1 MRMSPAIA
9 SSPLRLLPAVAVL
22 ALVLLSGCATRAE
35 IRQEGP
41 LHVAS
46 PDWRDQVL
54 YFVMT
59 DRFDDGDPGNND
71 QGAGEYDAGDPAR
84 WSGGDIAGIE
94 RRLDYIR
101 GLGATAVWITPPVA
115 NLWWDAKTGYGGY
128 HGYWA

>member
-9 SSPLRLLPAVAVL
+9 SSPRRLPLALAAL
-22 ALVLLSGCATRAE
+22 ALVLLGGCASRAE
-35 IRQEGP
+35 VRDEGP

-71 QGAGEYDAGDPAR
+71 QGAGEYDPRDPAR
-84 WSGGDIAGIE
+84 WSGGDLAGIE

-101 GLGATAVWITPPVA
+101 GLGATAV
-115 NLWWDAKTGYGGY
+115 
-128 HGYWA
+128 